1 MNTSKDKIKKIRN
14 SVLTVLFFC
23 FLGYYFIHNNFYSP
37 NGFFTV
43 YRESFSTK
51 QSFFENDRNVKQAI
65 LKEEEA

>member
-23 FLGYYFIHNNFYSP
+23 FLGYYFVQNNFYSP
-37 NGFFTV
+37 TVFFAA

-65 LKEEEA
+65 LKEEV